1 MYRLLAINVDG
12 TLLRTNGRLQ
22 SGTKEAIDYVRAK
35 EVYVTLVTR
44 RHFPSTKKI
53 AKALKLDSLLIT
65 HNGGFIGNDLDNPIF
80 VKRISEEKTF
90 NIVQV
95 LENFKCSIRLQHEK
109 FSIGNR
115 MRFPGNLIAK
125 AMFGSGDPL
134 FYPMQFVDSL
144 GDHLTDNPVAPPKI
158 EVYAQSKDELVTI
171 KETINEHFRDIQVD
185 LTETHKLEIT
195 PLGVSKLNGLQ
206 ALANHLDIPLHETVV
221 IGDSPDDIE
230 MIQSAGLGVAM
241 WNAPKEV
248 KFAADWVTRSNNM
261 NGVSYMIKEYFRKQ
275 QRIEFL
281 KQIKIEK

>member
-12 TLLRTNGRLQ
+12 TLLRPNGRLQ

-65 HNGGFIGNDLDNPIF
+65 HNGGFIGEDLNDPIY

-144 GDHLTDNPVAPPKI
+144 GDHLTDNPVSPPKI
-158 EVYAQSKDELVTI
+158 EVYSQSKDELVTI
-171 KETINEHFRDIQVD
+171 KETMNEHFQDIEVD
-185 LTETHKLEIT
+185 ITEPHKLEIT
-195 PLGVSKLNGLQ
+195 PLGVSKLNGLKT
-206 ALANHLDIPLHETVV
+206 LANHLNIPLHETVV
-221 IGDSPDDIE
+221 IGDSADDID
-230 MIQSAGLGVAM
+230 MIQSVGLGVAM

-248 KFAADWVTRSNNM
+248 KFAADWVTRSNNL
-261 NGVSYMIKEYFRKQ
+261 NGVSYMIKEHFRKQ
-275 QRIEFL
+275 QRIDFL

>member
-12 TLLRTNGRLQ
+12 TLLRPNGRLQ

-44 RHFPSTKKI
+44 RHFASTKKI
-53 AKALKLDSLLIT
+53 AKALKLNSTLIT
-65 HNGGFIGNDLDNPIF
+65 HNGGFISKNLDDPIF

-144 GDHLTDNPVAPPKI
+144 GDYLTDNPVEPPKI
-158 EVYAQSKDELVTI
+158 EVYSQSEDELVTI
-171 KETINEHFRDIQVD
+171 KETINKHFQDIQVD
-185 LTETHKLEIT
+185 LTEPHKLEIT
-195 PLGVSKLNGLQ
+195 PFGVTKLNGLKV
-206 ALANHLDIPLHETVV
+206 LAKHLDIPLHETVV

-230 MIQSAGLGVAM
+230 MIHSAGLGVAM

-261 NGVSYMIKEYFRKQ
+261 NGVSYMIKEHFRKQ
-275 QRIEFL
+275 QRIDFL

>member
-12 TLLRTNGRLQ
+12 TLLRPNGRLQ

-44 RHFPSTKKI
+44 RHFASTKKI
-53 AKALKLDSLLIT
+53 AKALKLDSFLIT
-65 HNGGFIGNDLDNPIF
+65 HNGGFISTNLDDPIF

-144 GDHLTDNPVAPPKI
+144 GDYLTDNPVAPPKI
-158 EVYAQSKDELVTI
+158 EVYSQSEDELVTI

-185 LTETHKLEIT
+185 LTEPHKLEIT

-206 ALANHLDIPLHETVV
+206 ALANHLEIPLHETVV
-221 IGDSPDDIE
+221 IGDSTDDIE
-230 MIQSAGLGVAM
+230 MIKSAGLGVAM

-281 KQIKIEK
+281 KQIKVEK

>member
-12 TLLRTNGRLQ
+12 TLLRSNGRLQ

-53 AKALKLDSLLIT
+53 AKALKLDSFLIT
-65 HNGGFIGNDLDNPIF
+65 HNGAFISKNLDEPLF

-95 LENFKCSIRLQHEK
+95 LENYKCNIRLQHEK
-109 FSIGNR
+109 FSIGTR

-144 GDHLTDNPVAPPKI
+144 GDYLTDNPVAPPKI
-158 EVYAQSKDELVTI
+158 EVYSQSEEELRSIAQTVK
-171 KETINEHFRDIQVD
+171 EHFEDVD
-185 LTETHKLEIT
+185 VVAVEPHKLEIV
-195 PLGVSKLNGLQ
+195 PEGVSKLNGLK
-206 ALANHLDIPLHETVV
+206 ALANQLDIPLHETVV
-221 IGDSPDDIE
+221 IGDSLDDIE
-230 MIQSAGLGVAM
+230 MIEAAGLGVAM

>member
-12 TLLRTNGRLQ
+12 TLLRPNGRLQ
-22 SGTKEAIDYVRAK
+22 GGTKEAIEYVRAK

-44 RHFPSTKKI
+44 RHFASTKKI

-65 HNGGFIGNDLDNPIF
+65 HNGGFIGEDLNDPIY

-158 EVYAQSKDELVTI
+158 EVYSQSEDELGTI

-185 LTETHKLEIT
+185 LTEPHKLEIT
-195 PLGVSKLNGLQ
+195 PLGVSKLNGLKT
-206 ALANHLDIPLHETVV
+206 LANHLSIPLHETVV
-221 IGDSPDDIE
+221 IGDSIDDIE
-230 MIQSAGLGVAM
+230 MIQSVGLGVAM

-248 KFAADWVTRSNNM
+248 KFAADWVTRSNSM
-261 NGVSYMIKEYFRKQ
+261 NGVSYMIKEHFRKQ